1 MIWSAPAVDET
12 SPAST
17 IPGPGSPA
25 PAPASAGPARPQD
38 AVPPANTI
46 PTVPVVEADT
56 RAFTST
62 ELDLPESTAGIL
74 FAVVGLAAL
83 FTITIRTSLRDTRF
97 LSRTARTLLLVP
109 RLLVLLLLLVVLL
122 NPRTRTQISRLEKSR
137 IGLVLDTS
145 LSMQWPAAAAGE
157 SRSDAAIRKLLV
169 SPVLSELSRSH
180 SISVYTFDSTLTGP
194 WAIVSDGTV
203 RFVSPEA
210 SSDAATAPVATV
222 SLNGPASTSTPLP
235 LDSPQLAQRWQ
246 QLLQPR
252 GIETRMGESVYQ
264 IVGQMAGRT
273 LAGVVVVSD
282 GRSNAG
288 LDVEPARLRAER
300 SGTRL
305 LSVGV
310 GDLRPQLNLRLA
322 GMQSPEDVHQGDPFD
337 LQVSVQGSAAAGQT
351 AVAAPVPADGWQ
363 QWL

>member
-1 MIWSAPAVDET
+1 MIWSAPAADEP

-25 PAPASAGPARPQD
+25 PASAGPARPQA
-38 AVPPANTI
+38 AVPPANTA
-46 PTVPVVEADT
+46 PTVPVAPVVEADT

-157 SRSDAAIRKLLV
+157 SRSDAVIRKLLV

-210 SSDAATAPVATV
+210 SSDAAAAPVATV
-222 SLNGPASTSTPLP
+222 SLNSPAPTSTPLP
-235 LDSPQLAQRWQ
+235 LDSPQLAQH
-246 QLLQPR
+246 
-252 GIETRMGESVYQ
+252 GNSCC
-264 IVGQMAGRT
+264 
-273 LAGVVVVSD
+273 S
-282 GRSNAG
+282 
-288 LDVEPARLRAER
+288 PAALKLEWANPF
-300 SGTRL
+300 TRL
-305 LSVGV
+305 LGKW
-310 GDLRPQLNLRLA
+310 LA
-322 GMQSPEDVHQGDPFD
+322 GRSPVWLWF
-337 LQVSVQGSAAAGQT
+337 LMAAATRGWMLNPPGFEQS
-351 AVAAPVPADGWQ
+351 VPERDCFPSA
-363 QWL
+363 LAISARS